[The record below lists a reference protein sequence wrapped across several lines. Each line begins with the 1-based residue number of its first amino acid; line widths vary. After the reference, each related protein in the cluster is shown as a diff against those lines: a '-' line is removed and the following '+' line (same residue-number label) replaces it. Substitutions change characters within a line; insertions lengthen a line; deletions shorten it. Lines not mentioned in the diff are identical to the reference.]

1 MVKVKT
7 KNYTT
12 TELARNLG
20 VSVPAVSKL
29 LLKLKLKP
37 VKTGK
42 HNRKYY
48 DDAVYKTLKEHYEG
62 SRNKVKSEV
71 KSTTKDQ
78 LIEEQ
83 KERIAD
89 LQKQIEFLQAQIE
102 VKDEQIK
109 LASQLADQA
118 QKLDLTTHQQQLK
131 APEPVKTEVKSEEK
145 PAKKSIFNKLF
156 GK

>member
-1 MVKVKT
+1 MIKTKT

-12 TELARNLG
+12 SELARIFG
-20 VSVPAVSKL
+20 VSVSAISTL
-29 LLKLKLKP
+29 ILKLELKP

-48 DDAVYKTLKEHYEG
+48 DDAVYKELKEHYEG
-62 SRNKVKSEV
+62 SRNKVKTEV
-71 KSTTKDQ
+71 KSTTKDK

-89 LQKQIEFLQAQIE
+89 LQAQIEFLQKQIE
-102 VKDEQIK
+102 VKDQQIK

-118 QKLDLTTHQQQLK
+118 QKLDLTTHRQQIE
-131 APEPVKTEVKSEEK
+131 APETVKTEVKSEEGS
-145 PAKKSIFNKLF
+145 KKGLFSKLF

>member
-12 TELARNLG
+12 SELARNLG

-29 LLKLKLKP
+29 LLKLELKP

-48 DDAVYKTLKEHYEG
+48 DDAVYKELKKHYEG
-62 SRNKVKSEV
+62 SRNKVKSEI

-83 KERIAD
+83 RERIAD
-89 LQKQIEFLQAQIE
+89 LQKQIEFLQTQIE

-109 LASQLADQA
+109 SASQLADQA
-118 QKLDLTTHQQQLK
+118 QKLDLTTHKQQIE
-131 APEPVKTEVKSEEK
+131 APDLIKTEVKSDKEV
-145 PAKKSIFNKLF
+145 KKSIFSKLF

>member
-12 TELARNLG
+12 TELARDLG

-48 DDAVYKTLKEHYEG
+48 DDAVYKTLKEHYES

-71 KSTTKDQ
+71 KSTTKDK

-89 LQKQIEFLQAQIE
+89 LQAQIEFLQKQIE
-102 VKDEQIK
+102 VKDQQIK

-118 QKLDLTTHQQQLK
+118 QKLDLTTHRQQIE
-131 APEPVKTEVKSEEK
+131 APETVKTEVKSEEGS
-145 PAKKSIFNKLF
+145 KKGLFSKLF

>member
-1 MVKVKT
+1 MIKT
-7 KNYTT
+7 KTENYTT
-12 TELARNLG
+12 SELARIFG
-20 VSVPAVSKL
+20 VSVSAISTL
-29 LLKLKLKP
+29 ILKLELKP

-48 DDAVYKTLKEHYEG
+48 DTAVYKVLEEHYK
-62 SRNKVKSEV
+62 SNRNKVKTEV

-78 LIEEQ
+78 IIEEQ
-83 KERIAD
+83 KERIVD
-89 LQKQIEFLQAQIE
+89 LQAQIEFLQAQIE

-118 QKLDLTTHQQQLK
+118 QKLDLTTHRQQIE
-131 APEPVKTEVKSEEK
+131 APETVKTEVKSEEK

>member
-1 MVKVKT
+1 MIKTKT

-12 TELARNLG
+12 SELARIFG
-20 VSVPAVSKL
+20 VSVSAISTL
-29 LLKLKLKP
+29 ILKLKLKP

-48 DDAVYKTLKEHYEG
+48 DTAVYKVLEEHYKS

-83 KERIAD
+83 RERIAD

-118 QKLDLTTHQQQLK
+118 QKLDLTTHRQQIE
-131 APEPVKTEVKSEEK
+131 APDLIKTEVKAEEE
-145 PAKKSIFNKLF
+145 PKKSFFGKLF

>member
-12 TELARNLG
+12 TELARDLG

-29 LLKLKLKP
+29 LLKLELKP

-48 DDAVYKTLKEHYEG
+48 DDAVYKTLKEHYES

-71 KSTTKDQ
+71 KSTTKDK

-89 LQKQIEFLQAQIE
+89 LQTQIQFLQKQIE
-102 VKDEQIK
+102 VKDQQIK

-118 QKLDLTTHQQQLK
+118 QKLDLTTHKQQIE
-131 APEPVKTEVKSEEK
+131 APDKIKTEEKS
-145 PAKKSIFNKLF
+145 KKSLFSKIF

>member
-12 TELARNLG
+12 SELARDLG

-48 DDAVYKTLKEHYEG
+48 DDAVYKTLKEHYEN

-83 KERIAD
+83 RKRIAD
-89 LQKQIEFLQAQIE
+89 LQTQIQFLQAQIE

-118 QKLDLTTHQQQLK
+118 QKLDLTTHKQQLE
-131 APEPVKTEVKSEEK
+131 APKEVKTDKEVK
-145 PAKKSIFNKLF
+145 KSFFSKLF

>member
-12 TELARNLG
+12 TELASDLG

-29 LLKLKLKP
+29 LLKLELKP

-48 DDAVYKTLKEHYEG
+48 DEAVYKELKEHYEN
-62 SRNKVKSEV
+62 SRNKVKSKV
-71 KSTTKDQ
+71 KSTTKDK

-89 LQKQIEFLQAQIE
+89 LQTQIQFLQKQIE
-102 VKDEQIK
+102 VKDQQIK

-118 QKLDLTTHQQQLK
+118 QKLDLTTHKQQIE
-131 APEPVKTEVKSEEK
+131 APDKIKTEEKS
-145 PAKKSIFNKLF
+145 KKSLFSKIF

>member
-12 TELARNLG
+12 SELARNLG

-48 DDAVYKTLKEHYEG
+48 DDAVYKELKEHYEG
-62 SRNKVKSEV
+62 SRNKVKTEI

-83 KERIAD
+83 RERIAD
-89 LQKQIEFLQAQIE
+89 LQMQIEFLQKQIE
-102 VKDEQIK
+102 VKDQQIN

-118 QKLDLTTHQQQLK
+118 QKLDLTTHKQQLE
-131 APEPVKTEVKSEEK
+131 APDLTKTEVKSEEK
-145 PAKKSIFNKLF
+145 PAKKSIFSRLF
-156 GK
+156 GE

>member
-1 MVKVKT
+1 MIKT
-7 KNYTT
+7 KTENYTT
-12 TELARNLG
+12 TELARDFG
-20 VSVPAVSKL
+20 VSVSAVSTL
-29 LLKLKLKP
+29 ILKLELKP

-48 DDAVYKTLKEHYEG
+48 DDAVYKTLKEHYEN

-78 LIEEQ
+78 IIEEQ

-89 LQKQIEFLQAQIE
+89 LQAQIEFLQKQIE
-102 VKDEQIK
+102 VKDQQIK

-118 QKLDLTTHQQQLK
+118 QKLDLTTHKQQIE
-131 APEPVKTEVKSEEK
+131 APDKIKTEEKS
-145 PAKKSIFNKLF
+145 KKSLFSKIF

>member
-12 TELARNLG
+12 TELARDLG

-29 LLKLKLKP
+29 LLKLELKP

-48 DDAVYKTLKEHYEG
+48 DDAVYKELKKHYEG
-62 SRNKVKSEV
+62 SRNKVKSEI

-83 KERIAD
+83 RERIAD
-89 LQKQIEFLQAQIE
+89 LQKQIEFLQTQIE

-109 LASQLADQA
+109 SASQLADQA
-118 QKLDLTTHQQQLK
+118 QKLDLTTHKQQIE
-131 APEPVKTEVKSEEK
+131 APDLIKTEVKSDKEV
-145 PAKKSIFNKLF
+145 KKSIFSKLF

>member
-12 TELARNLG
+12 TELARVLG

-29 LLKLKLKP
+29 LLKLELKP

-48 DDAVYKTLKEHYEG
+48 DTAVYKELKEHYEG
-62 SRNKVKSEV
+62 SRNKVKSEI

-89 LQKQIEFLQAQIE
+89 LQAQIEFLQKQIE
-102 VKDEQIK
+102 VKDQQIK

-118 QKLDLTTHQQQLK
+118 QKLDLTTHKQQIE
-131 APEPVKTEVKSEEK
+131 APDLIKNEVKSEEES
-145 PAKKSIFNKLF
+145 KKGFFSKIF

>member
-12 TELARNLG
+12 SELARNLG

-48 DDAVYKTLKEHYEG
+48 DDAVYKTLKEHYEN

-89 LQKQIEFLQAQIE
+89 LQTQIEFLQKQIE
-102 VKDEQIK
+102 VKDEQIRS
-109 LASQLADQA
+109 ASQLADQA
-118 QKLDLTTHQQQLK
+118 QKLDLTTHKQQIEAPDLIKTKLK
-131 APEPVKTEVKSEEK
+131 AEEEP
-145 PAKKSIFNKLF
+145 KKGFFSKIF

>member
-12 TELARNLG
+12 SELARNLG

-48 DDAVYKTLKEHYEG
+48 DDAVYKTLKEHYEN

-83 KERIAD
+83 RERIAD
-89 LQKQIEFLQAQIE
+89 LQMQIQFLQAQIE

-118 QKLDLTTHQQQLK
+118 QKLDLTTHRQQIE
-131 APEPVKTEVKSEEK
+131 APDLIKTEVKSEEES
-145 PAKKSIFNKLF
+145 KKGFFSKIF

>member
-12 TELARNLG
+12 TELARVLG

-29 LLKLKLKP
+29 LLKLELKP

-48 DDAVYKTLKEHYEG
+48 DDAVYKELKKHYEG
-62 SRNKVKSEV
+62 SRNKVKSEI

-83 KERIAD
+83 RERIAD
-89 LQKQIEFLQAQIE
+89 LQMQIEFLQKQIE
-102 VKDEQIK
+102 VKDQQIN

-118 QKLDLTTHQQQLK
+118 QKLDLTTHKQQIE
-131 APEPVKTEVKSEEK
+131 APDLIKTEVKSEEES
-145 PAKKSIFNKLF
+145 KKGFFSKIF

>member
-12 TELARNLG
+12 SELARNLG

-48 DDAVYKTLKEHYEG
+48 DEAVYKELKEHYEG
-62 SRNKVKSEV
+62 SRNKVKTEV
-71 KSTTKDQ
+71 KSTTKDK

-89 LQKQIEFLQAQIE
+89 LQAQIEFLQKQIE
-102 VKDEQIK
+102 VKDQQIK

-118 QKLDLTTHQQQLK
+118 QKLDLTTHKQQIE
-131 APEPVKTEVKSEEK
+131 APDKIKTEEKS
-145 PAKKSIFNKLF
+145 KKSLFSKIF

>member
-12 TELARNLG
+12 SELARNLG

-48 DDAVYKTLKEHYEG
+48 DEAVYKELKEHYEN

-71 KSTTKDQ
+71 KSTTKDK

-89 LQKQIEFLQAQIE
+89 LQTQIQFLQKQIE
-102 VKDEQIK
+102 VKDQQIK

-118 QKLDLTTHQQQLK
+118 QKLDLTTHKQQIE
-131 APEPVKTEVKSEEK
+131 APDKIKTEEKS
-145 PAKKSIFNKLF
+145 KKSLFSKIF

>member
-12 TELARNLG
+12 SELARNLG

-29 LLKLKLKP
+29 LLKLELKP

-48 DDAVYKTLKEHYEG
+48 DEAVYKELKEHYEN

-71 KSTTKDQ
+71 KSTTKDK

-89 LQKQIEFLQAQIE
+89 LQTQIQFLQKQIE
-102 VKDEQIK
+102 VKDQQIK

-118 QKLDLTTHQQQLK
+118 QKLDLTTHKQQIE
-131 APEPVKTEVKSEEK
+131 APDKIKTEEKS
-145 PAKKSIFNKLF
+145 KKSLFSKIF

>member
-12 TELARNLG
+12 TELARVLG

-29 LLKLKLKP
+29 LLKLELKP

-48 DDAVYKTLKEHYEG
+48 DTAVYKELKEHYEG
-62 SRNKVKSEV
+62 SRNKVKSEI

-89 LQKQIEFLQAQIE
+89 LQAQIEFLQKQIE
-102 VKDEQIK
+102 VKDQQIK

-118 QKLDLTTHQQQLK
+118 QKLDLTTHKQQIE
-131 APEPVKTEVKSEEK
+131 APDLIKTEVKSEEES
-145 PAKKSIFNKLF
+145 KKGFFSKIF

>member
-1 MVKVKT
+1 MVKVKS

-12 TELARNLG
+12 SELAKELG
-20 VSVPAVSKL
+20 VSVPAISNLV
-29 LLKLKLKP
+29 LKLKLKP

-48 DDAVYKTLKEHYEG
+48 DDAVYKELKEHYEG
-62 SRNKVKSEV
+62 SRNKVKTEV
-71 KSTTKDQ
+71 KSTTKDK

-89 LQKQIEFLQAQIE
+89 LQAQIEFLQKQIE
-102 VKDEQIK
+102 VKDQQIK

-118 QKLDLTTHQQQLK
+118 QKLDLTTHKQQIE
-131 APEPVKTEVKSEEK
+131 APDKIKTEEKS
-145 PAKKSIFNKLF
+145 KKSLFSKIF

>member
-12 TELARNLG
+12 SELARNLG

-48 DDAVYKTLKEHYEG
+48 DDAVYKELKKHYEG
-62 SRNKVKSEV
+62 SRNKVKSEI

-83 KERIAD
+83 RERIAD
-89 LQKQIEFLQAQIE
+89 LQKQIEFLQTQIE

-109 LASQLADQA
+109 SASQLADQA
-118 QKLDLTTHQQQLK
+118 QKLDLTTHKQQIEAPDLIKTKLK
-131 APEPVKTEVKSEEK
+131 AEEEP
-145 PAKKSIFNKLF
+145 KKGFFSKIF

>member
-12 TELARNLG
+12 SELARDLG

-29 LLKLKLKP
+29 LLKLELKP

-62 SRNKVKSEV
+62 GRNKVKSEV

-83 KERIAD
+83 RERIAD
-89 LQKQIEFLQAQIE
+89 LQTQIQFLQAQIE

-118 QKLDLTTHQQQLK
+118 QKLDLTTHQQQLE
-131 APEPVKTEVKSEEK
+131 APETVKTKVKSDKEV
-145 PAKKSIFNKLF
+145 KKSIFSKLF